1 VEKVNTIPVIYAG
14 VKAPKRATEK
24 EMKMMKK
31 QVAAKKPMKKYAM
44 GGTVTTRSFGS
55 TPSTTNSMP
64 VGTTMTSAKK
74 GDLLGSSQ
82 QQAAAAPARQ
92 MPPSQR
98 ALPKRRGPV
107 EMAKGGAVKGKK
119 PAAGV
124 AIMIAMPAKGKGK
137 TKMAM
142 GGCATKKK

>member
-1 VEKVNTIPVIYAG
+1 
-14 VKAPKRATEK
+14 
-24 EMKMMKK
+24 MMKGK
-31 QVAAKKPMKKYAM
+31 KTAAKKPAAKKYNV
-44 GGTVTTRSFGS
+44 GGLTSSPARSFGQGPVA
-55 TPSTTNSMP
+55 TPTAADQARIGQTTQNNP
-64 VGTTMTSAKK
+64 LLSAERPPTKTVEMRR
-74 GDLLGSSQ
+74 
-82 QQAAAAPARQ
+82 APARQ

>member
-1 VEKVNTIPVIYAG
+1 MNSVPVIYAG

-31 QVAAKKPMKKYAM
+31 QVAAKKPTKKYAA
-44 GGTVTTRSFGS
+44 GGSVTTRSFSS

-64 VGTTMTSAKK
+64 IGTTITSATK
-74 GDLLGSSQ
+74 GDLMGSSQ
-82 QQAAAAPARQ
+82 QQAPAAPARQ
-92 MPPSQR
+92 MPPQQR